1 MYLFLSI
8 FIFLLVVQL
17 LLGIFATIVKRKL
30 KNKYSYYLGE
40 QIEFNILLQNAKEE
54 NPLLGIEATDQIE
67 DVCIAENNLI
77 IVNKKSIYS
86 KDMYSNLYL
95 LFQLKLTNPKFSRLR
110 ILYNYQSILFLSQVS
125 CLCLIFLIPDI
136 SSFILMFAFATLLL
150 TFVLIAYGIVQYGAI
165 LNTVLKEAKNKLKLD
180 RVEQAR
186 AETLASEIKYEILSY
201 PLEIPW
207 RLTRF
212 WSI

>member
-8 FIFLLVVQL
+8 FIFLVLVQFI
-17 LLGIFATIVKRKL
+17 LGIFASLVKRGL

-54 NPLLGIEATDQIE
+54 NPDLGIEATDQIE

-77 IVNKKSIYS
+77 IVNKGSIYS

-95 LFQLKLTNPKFSRLR
+95 LFQLKLTNPKFTRLR
-110 ILYNYQSILFLSQVS
+110 TLYNYQSILFLSQVI
-125 CLCLIFLIPDI
+125 CLILVFLIPDF
-136 SSFILMFAFATLLL
+136 SNPILVLAFVIFLL
-150 TFVLIAYGIVQYGAI
+150 TLMLITYGIVQYGNI
-165 LNTVLKEAKNKLKLD
+165 LNTVLKEAKGKLKLD
-180 RVEQAR
+180 DVEQAR
-186 AETLASEIKYEILSY
+186 AETLAAEIKYEILSY

-212 WSI
+212 WS